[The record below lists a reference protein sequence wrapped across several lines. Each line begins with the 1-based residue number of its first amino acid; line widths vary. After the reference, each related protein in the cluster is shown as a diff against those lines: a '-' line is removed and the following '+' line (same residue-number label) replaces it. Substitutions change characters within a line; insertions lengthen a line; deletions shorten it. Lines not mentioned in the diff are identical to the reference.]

1 MGTPRTGMEERGA
14 SQRGL
19 DARPVAVASPRART
33 GADGSRMAGGSS
45 SHNVVVVVVTMVTM
59 VMVLADMADER
70 QCNVMVAAVVAAA
83 LEQVALVA
91 SPS

>member
-1 MGTPRTGMEERGA
+1 
-14 SQRGL
+14 
-19 DARPVAVASPRART
+19 
-33 GADGSRMAGGSS
+33 MAGGSS